1 MKGSNQVGPSAGPKL
16 GLGVLV
22 VLAVALVTYG
32 APAPAQINGVAPSVT
47 SIPMSHFLPNP
58 RPSVTSLGPFGYG
71 PRSSYNVGG
80 APNIYKYPYHQ
91 FPYTRTRGYGRGG
104 YGYGGY
110 SVPYYLPYDTS
121 GYGYDYVAGSDLY
134 SGPPIGPND
143 PTLHIVVEQPPI
155 ARRDLAEYPQPEAVG
170 PADSTPAAAPRD
182 DRPVEPTV
190 LVFRDGHKQEVSNYA
205 IMGQVVYVFD
215 DHAKKI
221 ALADLDVPATI
232 KANDDRG
239 LEFKLPPPAPVKKK
253 DSHQNTPAS
262 DPSKPSS
269 VAALALP

>member
-1 MKGSNQVGPSAGPKL
+1 MKGSNQFGPSARPKL
-16 GLGVLV
+16 GLGALAVF
-22 VLAVALVTYG
+22 AVALLTYA
-32 APAPAQINGVAPSVT
+32 APALAQINGVAPSVT

-58 RPSVTSLGPFGYG
+58 RPSVTSLGPFGFG
-71 PRSSYNVGG
+71 PRGSYNVGG
-80 APNIYKYPYHQ
+80 APNIYKYPYNQ
-91 FPYTRTRGYGRGG
+91 FPYTRTRGYGRG
-104 YGYGGY
+104 GYGGY

-143 PTLHIVVEQPPI
+143 LTLHIVVEQPPI

-170 PADSTPAAAPRD
+170 PADSAAAAPQQHD
-182 DRPVEPTV
+182 DRPVAPTV

-239 LEFKLPPPAPVKKK
+239 LEFKLPPSAPVKKK
-253 DSHQNTPAS
+253 DSHQNTS
-262 DPSKPSS
+262 DSSKPSN
-269 VAALALP
+269 VAALTLP